1 MGPLEIGHDT
11 QVTQVSLRL
20 AWSHG
25 PPHLPG
31 SPIRWHT
38 RRLNRRLALNPYECH
53 PRAAHA
59 TVHMLRPHAR
69 FLTAYGPIARPFARG
84 ATATSPRVP
93 PGDDATIPGLGGGD
107 GYSSRWRRAAPTV
120 FSPPWY
126 LVIVARNSSCDTTS
140 LSLGPEAAF
149 AHRLVSPSEAAWIGV
164 GMACTAGRTFSA
176 KRRRLFSAFWRG
188 MPP

>member
-1 MGPLEIGHDT
+1 MGHDT
-11 QVTQVSLRL
+11 QVAQISLHR

-38 RRLNRRLALNPYECH
+38 RRLNRRPALNPYECH

-59 TVHMLRPHAR
+59 TVH
-69 FLTAYGPIARPFARG
+69 IARPR
-84 ATATSPRVP
+84 ATLSHRLWSDCPTRSPAASPPPSPRVP
-93 PGDDATIPGLGGGD
+93 PGDGATIPGLGGGD

-120 FSPPWY
+120 VPLPWY
-126 LVIVARNSSCDTTS
+126 LVIVARTVHVTVPR
-140 LSLGPEAAF
+140 LSLGPEATF
-149 AHRLVSPSEAAWIGV
+149 AQRLVSPEAAWIGV
-164 GMACTAGRTFSA
+164 GMACTAGRTVSA
-176 KRRRLFSAFWRG
+176 KRRRLCSALCRG